1 MGAQRIGHN
10 GAMTTGVGGY
20 EVVLD
25 YLTGEILQGHAA
37 PGTRLPNERELASR
51 LGASRSA
58 VREAMKVLRAQGVI
72 VTLPGAAGGTRVAS
86 EPGDAFGHMLKL
98 HVALDTISNREL
110 THTRMVLERASA
122 EVAAE
127 QHDETALAELDALVE
142 QMTDGTSALA
152 FNELDT
158 AFHLTMARMGHNR
171 LVRDLTVAIRET
183 VTSLLLAAEHVA
195 PEWDRLRDELTAEHR
210 AIVAAIRAGD
220 VERAGRL
227 SAEHIQHS
235 HAALGLAD

>member
-1 MGAQRIGHN
+1 MGAM
-10 GAMTTGVGGY
+10 ATVVGGY

-25 YLTGEILQGHAA
+25 YLTGEILQGHVA

-127 QHDETALAELDALVE
+127 QPDETALAELDGLVA
-142 QMTDGTSALA
+142 QMIDTPALA
-152 FNELDT
+152 FNDLDT

-195 PEWDRLRDELTAEHR
+195 PDWDSLRDELTAEHR
-210 AIVAAIRAGD
+210 AIVEAIRAGD
-220 VERAGRL
+220 VDLAGRL
-227 SAEHIQHS
+227 SAEHIRHS
-235 HAALGLAD
+235 HAALGLSE

>member
-1 MGAQRIGHN
+1 MGAM
-10 GAMTTGVGGY
+10 AAVVGGY

-25 YLTGEILQGHAA
+25 YLTGEILQGHVA

-127 QHDETALAELDALVE
+127 QPDETALAELDGLVA
-142 QMTDGTSALA
+142 QMIDTPALA
-152 FNELDT
+152 FNDLDT

-195 PEWDRLRDELTAEHR
+195 PEWDTLRDELTAEHR
-210 AIVAAIRAGD
+210 AIVEAIRAGD
-220 VERAGRL
+220 VDLAGRL

-235 HAALGLAD
+235 HAALGLSE

>member
-1 MGAQRIGHN
+1 MA
-10 GAMTTGVGGY
+10 AVVGGY

-25 YLTGEILQGHAA
+25 YLTGEILQGHVA

-127 QHDETALAELDALVE
+127 QPDETALAELDGLVA
-142 QMTDGTSALA
+142 QMIDTPALA
-152 FNELDT
+152 FNDLDT

-195 PEWDRLRDELTAEHR
+195 PDWDTLRDELTAEHR
-210 AIVAAIRAGD
+210 AIVEAIRAGD
-220 VERAGRL
+220 VDLAGRL
-227 SAEHIQHS
+227 SAEHIRHS
-235 HAALGLAD
+235 HAALGLSE

>member
-1 MGAQRIGHN
+1 MGAM
-10 GAMTTGVGGY
+10 ATVVGGY

-25 YLTGEILQGHAA
+25 YLTGEILQGHVA

-127 QHDETALAELDALVE
+127 QPDETALAELDGLVA
-142 QMTDGTSALA
+142 QMIDTPALA
-152 FNELDT
+152 FNDLDT

-195 PEWDRLRDELTAEHR
+195 PEWDSLRDELTAEHR
-210 AIVAAIRAGD
+210 AIVEAIRAGD
-220 VERAGRL
+220 VDLAGRL
-227 SAEHIQHS
+227 SAEHIRHS
-235 HAALGLAD
+235 HAALGLSE

>member
-1 MGAQRIGHN
+1 MA
-10 GAMTTGVGGY
+10 AVVGGY

-25 YLTGEILQGHAA
+25 YLTGEILQGHVA

-127 QHDETALAELDALVE
+127 QPDETALAELDGLVA
-142 QMTDGTSALA
+142 QMIDTPALA
-152 FNELDT
+152 FNDLDT

-195 PEWDRLRDELTAEHR
+195 PEWDSLRDELTAEHR
-210 AIVAAIRAGD
+210 AIVEAIRAGD
-220 VERAGRL
+220 VDLAGRL
-227 SAEHIQHS
+227 SAEHIRHS
-235 HAALGLAD
+235 HAALGLSE

>member
-1 MGAQRIGHN
+1 MGAM
-10 GAMTTGVGGY
+10 AAVVGGY

-25 YLTGEILQGHAA
+25 YLTGEILQGHVA

-127 QHDETALAELDALVE
+127 QPDETALAELDGLVA
-142 QMTDGTSALA
+142 QMIDTPALA
-152 FNELDT
+152 FNDLDT

-195 PEWDRLRDELTAEHR
+195 PDWDSLRDELTAEHR
-210 AIVAAIRAGD
+210 AIVEAIRAGD
-220 VERAGRL
+220 VDLAGRL
-227 SAEHIQHS
+227 SAEHIRHS
-235 HAALGLAD
+235 HAALGLSE

>member
-1 MGAQRIGHN
+1 MGAM
-10 GAMTTGVGGY
+10 ATVVGGY

-25 YLTGEILQGHAA
+25 YLTGEILQGHVA

-127 QHDETALAELDALVE
+127 QPDETALAELDGLVA
-142 QMTDGTSALA
+142 QMIDTPALA
-152 FNELDT
+152 FNDLDT
-158 AFHLTMARMGHNR
+158 AFHLIMARMGHNR

-195 PEWDRLRDELTAEHR
+195 PEWDSLRDELTAEHR
-210 AIVAAIRAGD
+210 AIVEAIRAGD
-220 VERAGRL
+220 VDLAGRL
-227 SAEHIQHS
+227 SAEHIRHS
-235 HAALGLAD
+235 HAALGLSE

>member
-1 MGAQRIGHN
+1 MGAM
-10 GAMTTGVGGY
+10 AAVVGGY

-25 YLTGEILQGHAA
+25 YLTGEILQGHVA

-127 QHDETALAELDALVE
+127 QPDETALAELDGLVA
-142 QMTDGTSALA
+142 QMIDTPALA
-152 FNELDT
+152 YNDLDT

-195 PEWDRLRDELTAEHR
+195 PDWDTLRDELTAEHR
-210 AIVAAIRAGD
+210 AIVEAIRAGD
-220 VERAGRL
+220 VDLAGRL
-227 SAEHIQHS
+227 SAEHIRHS
-235 HAALGLAD
+235 HAALGLSE

>member
-1 MGAQRIGHN
+1 MGAMA
-10 GAMTTGVGGY
+10 AMVGGY

-25 YLTGEILQGHAA
+25 YLTGEILQGHVA

-51 LGASRSA
+51 LGARRSA

-127 QHDETALAELDALVE
+127 QPDETALAELDGLVA
-142 QMTDGTSALA
+142 QMIDTPALA
-152 FNELDT
+152 FNDLDT

-195 PEWDRLRDELTAEHR
+195 PDWDTLRDELTAEHR
-210 AIVAAIRAGD
+210 AIVEAIRAGD
-220 VERAGRL
+220 VDLAGRL
-227 SAEHIQHS
+227 SAEHIRHS
-235 HAALGLAD
+235 HAALGLSE

>member
-1 MGAQRIGHN
+1 MGAM
-10 GAMTTGVGGY
+10 AAVVGGY

-25 YLTGEILQGHAA
+25 YLTGEILQGHVA

-127 QHDETALAELDALVE
+127 QPDETALAELDGLVA
-142 QMTDGTSALA
+142 QMIDTPALA
-152 FNELDT
+152 FNDLDT

-195 PEWDRLRDELTAEHR
+195 PEWDTLRDELTAEHR
-210 AIVAAIRAGD
+210 AIVEAIRAGD
-220 VERAGRL
+220 VDLAGRL
-227 SAEHIQHS
+227 SAEHIRHS
-235 HAALGLAD
+235 HAALGLSE

>member
-1 MGAQRIGHN
+1 M
-10 GAMTTGVGGY
+10 VGGY

-25 YLTGEILQGHAA
+25 YLTGEILQGHVA

-127 QHDETALAELDALVE
+127 QPDETALAELDGLVA
-142 QMTDGTSALA
+142 QMIDTPALA
-152 FNELDT
+152 FNDLDT

-195 PEWDRLRDELTAEHR
+195 PDWDTLRDELTAEHR
-210 AIVAAIRAGD
+210 AIVEAIRAGD
-220 VERAGRL
+220 VDLAGRL
-227 SAEHIQHS
+227 SAEHIRHS
-235 HAALGLAD
+235 HAALGLSE

>member
-1 MGAQRIGHN
+1 MGAM
-10 GAMTTGVGGY
+10 AAVVGGY

-25 YLTGEILQGHAA
+25 YLTGEILQGHVA

-127 QHDETALAELDALVE
+127 QPDETALAELDGLVA
-142 QMTDGTSALA
+142 QMIDTPALA
-152 FNELDT
+152 FNDLDT

-195 PEWDRLRDELTAEHR
+195 PDWDTLRDELTAEHR
-210 AIVAAIRAGD
+210 AIVEAIRAGD
-220 VERAGRL
+220 VDLAGRL
-227 SAEHIQHS
+227 SAEHIRHS
-235 HAALGLAD
+235 HAALGLSE

>member
-1 MGAQRIGHN
+1 MGAM
-10 GAMTTGVGGY
+10 AAVVGGY

-25 YLTGEILQGHAA
+25 YLTGEILQGHVA

-127 QHDETALAELDALVE
+127 QPDETALAELDGLVA
-142 QMTDGTSALA
+142 QMIDTPALA
-152 FNELDT
+152 FNDLDT

-195 PEWDRLRDELTAEHR
+195 PEWDSLRDELTAEHR
-210 AIVAAIRAGD
+210 AIVEAIRAGD
-220 VERAGRL
+220 VDLAGRL
-227 SAEHIQHS
+227 SAEHIRHS
-235 HAALGLAD
+235 HAALGLSE

>member
-1 MGAQRIGHN
+1 LASATMGAM
-10 GAMTTGVGGY
+10 AAVVGGY

-25 YLTGEILQGHAA
+25 YLTGEILQGHVA

-127 QHDETALAELDALVE
+127 QPDETALAELDGLVA
-142 QMTDGTSALA
+142 QMIDTPALA
-152 FNELDT
+152 FNDLDT

-195 PEWDRLRDELTAEHR
+195 PDWDTLRDELTAEHR
-210 AIVAAIRAGD
+210 AIVEAIRAGD
-220 VERAGRL
+220 VDLAGRL
-227 SAEHIQHS
+227 SAEHIRHS
-235 HAALGLAD
+235 HAALGLSE

>member
-1 MGAQRIGHN
+1 MGAM
-10 GAMTTGVGGY
+10 ATVVGGY

-25 YLTGEILQGHAA
+25 YLTGEILQGHVA

-127 QHDETALAELDALVE
+127 QPDETALAELDGLVA
-142 QMTDGTSALA
+142 QMIDTPALA
-152 FNELDT
+152 FNDLDT

-195 PEWDRLRDELTAEHR
+195 PEWDTLRDELTAEHR
-210 AIVAAIRAGD
+210 AIVEAIRAGD
-220 VERAGRL
+220 VDLAGRL
-227 SAEHIQHS
+227 SAEHIRHS
-235 HAALGLAD
+235 HAALGLSE

>member
-1 MGAQRIGHN
+1 MGAM
-10 GAMTTGVGGY
+10 AAVVGGY

-25 YLTGEILQGHAA
+25 YLTGEILQGHVA

-98 HVALDTISNREL
+98 HVALDTISNREH

-127 QHDETALAELDALVE
+127 QPDETALAELDGLVA
-142 QMTDGTSALA
+142 QMIDTPALA
-152 FNELDT
+152 FNDLDT

-195 PEWDRLRDELTAEHR
+195 PDWDTLRDELTAEHR
-210 AIVAAIRAGD
+210 AIVEAIRAGD
-220 VERAGRL
+220 VDLAGRL
-227 SAEHIQHS
+227 SAEHIRHS
-235 HAALGLAD
+235 HAALGLSE

>member
-1 MGAQRIGHN
+1 MSHSVKIV
-10 GAMTTGVGGY
+10 MV
-20 EVVLD
+20 ED
-25 YLTGEILQGHAA
+25 DEGHA
-37 PGTRLPNERELASR
+37 RLIEKNIR
-51 LGASRSA
+51 
-58 VREAMKVLRAQGVI
+58 RAG
-72 VTLPGAAGGTRVAS
+72 
-86 EPGDAFGHMLKL
+86 
-98 HVALDTISNREL
+98 ISNAIK
-110 THTRMVLERASA
+110 HF
-122 EVAAE
+122 
-127 QHDETALAELDALVE
+127 
-142 QMTDGTSALA
+142 TDGTSALA

>member
-1 MGAQRIGHN
+1 MGAM
-10 GAMTTGVGGY
+10 ATVVGGY

-25 YLTGEILQGHAA
+25 YLTGEILQGHVA

-127 QHDETALAELDALVE
+127 QPDETALAELDGLVA
-142 QMTDGTSALA
+142 QMIDTPALA
-152 FNELDT
+152 FNDLDT

-195 PEWDRLRDELTAEHR
+195 PDWDTLRDELTAEHR
-210 AIVAAIRAGD
+210 AIVEAIRAGD
-220 VERAGRL
+220 VDLAGRL
-227 SAEHIQHS
+227 SAEHIRHS
-235 HAALGLAD
+235 HAALGLSE

>member
-1 MGAQRIGHN
+1 MGAM
-10 GAMTTGVGGY
+10 AAVVGGY

-25 YLTGEILQGHAA
+25 YLTGEILQGHVA

-98 HVALDTISNREL
+98 LVALDTISNREL

-127 QHDETALAELDALVE
+127 QPDETALAELDGLVA
-142 QMTDGTSALA
+142 QMIDTPALA
-152 FNELDT
+152 FNDLDT

-195 PEWDRLRDELTAEHR
+195 PDWDTLRDELTAEHR
-210 AIVAAIRAGD
+210 AIVEAIRAGD
-220 VERAGRL
+220 VDLAGRL
-227 SAEHIQHS
+227 SAEHIRHS
-235 HAALGLAD
+235 HAALGLSE